1 MLVSFMHIRNNPIAQ
16 YEGYYASIG
25 LDIRCEVVT
34 NKGRIDMSVLF
45 NNHIYIIEFKVV
57 EQNPEG
63 SAMAQLKARN
73 YAQKYQAL
81 GQPIH
86 LMGFEVEQG

>member
-1 MLVSFMHIRNNPIAQ
+1 M
-16 YEGYYASIG
+16 
-25 LDIRCEVVT
+25 T
-34 NKGRIDMSVLF
+34 VLF

-63 SAMAQLKARN
+63 SAMAQLKDKD
-73 YAQKYQAL
+73 YAAKYRAL

-86 LMGFEVEQG
+86 LIGVGFSKQAKGVVGFEVECG